1 MKIKIRV
8 TKPFFDMYDLST
20 KHLPGEILETES
32 ETRATAIGNN
42 NLGDLISIEGD
53 YSHNGKKVI
62 VYVSRIFKFGGI
74 ETACLN
80 MAKAFKD
87 KNITFLFGAS
97 NMEQALRVARFRPVV
112 IDSNTEME
120 CDVLI
125 VMGYD
130 GMRNLKA
137 KIKARKTYQQ
147 IHADW
152 SEMKKLPGY
161 KSFELDTNG
170 IDRFL
175 SVSDT
180 AQRGLLRAFK
190 EPIDSVVVPNILVPE
205 KYGEFRIFLTLSRL
219 EAEKGGNI
227 LLNMFNRFKTANK
240 RFLWVICGGG
250 SEQGKI
256 TTQLCDEPNVIL
268 LPPSLENKWL
278 LPKVDYL
285 VQTSLSESYCY
296 SIHEALAVGTPVIST
311 NIPEARKVIKDGENG
326 YLVDFGLNNLDIE
339 AIFNN
344 RPQFEPKQEKVEPV
358 WNKVLKGE
366 L

>member
-1 MKIKIRV
+1 MKIRIRV
-8 TKPFFDMYDLST
+8 TKPFFDMYNIEN
-20 KHLPGEILETES
+20 KHLPGEILETDS
-32 ETRATAIGNN
+32 ITRATYIGKEK
-42 NLGDLISIEGD
+42 LGELISIEGD
-53 YSHNGKKVI
+53 YSHNGKEIV

-80 MAKAFKD
+80 IARAFKN

-97 NMEQALRVARFRPVV
+97 DIEQALRVAQYRPVIV
-112 IDSNTEME
+112 DGNFEKE
-120 CDVLI
+120 CDVFI

-152 SEMKKLPGY
+152 SQMKKLPMY
-161 KSFELDTNG
+161 KNFNLDTNG
-170 IDRFL
+170 IDKFL
-175 SVSDT
+175 AVSDT
-180 AQRGLLRAFK
+180 AQKGLQSAFGI
-190 EPIDSVVVPNILVPE
+190 ESVVVPNILVPE

-285 VQTSLSESYCY
+285 VQTSLAESYCY

-311 NIPEARKVIKDGENG
+311 DIPEARKVIENGKNG
-326 YLVDFGLNNLDIE
+326 YLVDFGLNNLDVE

-344 RPQFEPKQEKVEPV
+344 RPHFEPKQEKVEPV